1 MCASNAAL
9 VDVDLASAYLLLP
22 PFYISDLQIIV
33 LGITKVLTGIW
44 GLKASR
50 ANSNSS

>member
-22 PFYISDLQIIV
+22 PFYICDLQIIV
-33 LGITKVLTGIW
+33 LGITEVLTGI
-44 GLKASR
+44 GDLKASR